1 MFQSTE
7 AEWSQRVAV
16 AMAAGALL
24 LVACGGG
31 GESAPAASPTS
42 PSVTSDASPAGNGGT
57 SVTAALTEFRIELSQ
72 RAFEA
77 GSYTF
82 VAEEKGQAP
91 HALSIEG
98 PGVDTVSTPVIQP
111 GAAAESLTVTL
122 KTGTYELWC
131 PVGSH
136 RQQGMELTITV
147 P

>member
-1 MFQSTE
+1 MSE
-7 AEWSQRVAV
+7 SSESERSLRVAV
-16 AMAAGALL
+16 AMAASALL

-31 GESAPAASPTS
+31 GESAPPASTTSQPVTADASPTGS
-42 PSVTSDASPAGNGGT
+42 GGT

-72 RAFEA
+72 KAFDA
-77 GSYTF
+77 GSCTF

-98 PGVDTVSTPVIQP
+98 PGVDAVSTPTIRP

-122 KTGTYELWC
+122 KAGTYELWC